1 MKTIFNYIVLGAL
14 TVFTITSCSR
24 KKDKF
29 LNRTWHSVNTKYN
42 VLYNGT
48 VALEAG
54 KIAVNSAYK
63 ENYWEVLP
71 VERLQITDDIDS
83 NTKTKDPSIE
93 LAEV

>member
-1 MKTIFNYIVLGAL
+1 MLKTIFNYIVLGAL

-54 KIAVNSAYK
+54 KIAVNMDGAKVSAGIGK
-63 ENYWEVLP
+63 VVDGSSRNNF
-71 VERLQITDDIDS
+71 S
-83 NTKTKDPSIE
+83 MG
-93 LAEV
+93 